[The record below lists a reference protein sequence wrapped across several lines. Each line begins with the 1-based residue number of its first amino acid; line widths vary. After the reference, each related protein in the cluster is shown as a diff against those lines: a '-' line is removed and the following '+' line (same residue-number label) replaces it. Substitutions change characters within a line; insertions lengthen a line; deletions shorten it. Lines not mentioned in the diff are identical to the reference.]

1 MRNRLLRR
9 VELGFVGFNAAE
21 YAEWIAILV
30 YAYAHG
36 GTITAAAV
44 AVVSLVPCA
53 LLAPLIAAR
62 AERYAPGRVL
72 AAGYG
77 AQAIGM
83 GLAAAVIAGGAP
95 PAVVYGAAVL
105 AAVPFT
111 VVRPAQSVLL
121 PGVVARPEELVAA
134 NVISSWSEGVGV
146 VAGPLLAGAVIA
158 PIGPAGV
165 LAVFAAVS
173 LGGAA
178 AVWPARDAV
187 AAVPAED
194 GPSAGVRDAVGALR
208 EDPNARI
215 LFGLVA
221 TQSVVLGALDLLF
234 VVIAFRLIDGGR
246 SAVGFLG
253 AAFGFGGIAGSA
265 LAVALVCRRR
275 LAPPLL
281 AAAVVWA
288 AAFVALGAQRGAL
301 GAYLLLGLSGA
312 ARSIVD
318 VAGRSLLQRVCGSA
332 VLARVFGLLEGSDMA
347 AYALGSLLV
356 PALAAIDGPRAAVIG
371 VGLVLP
377 VVLVLGLRRLLSI
390 DAHATVPVV
399 QIGLLRG
406 SELFSAL
413 PAPALEALAHDM
425 VPAHARGGE
434 VILAEGDHGDRY
446 FMIADGEVAVSRAGT
461 QLRKLS
467 RGEGFGEIALLHDV
481 PRTATVTATA
491 ETALYM
497 LEKPSF
503 LAALTGHAP
512 SAGRA
517 ELIAGERLA
526 RT

>member
-9 VELGFVGFNAAE
+9 IELGFVGFNAAE
-21 YAEWIAILV
+21 YAEWIAVLV
-30 YAYAHG
+30 YAYGHG
-36 GTITAAAV
+36 GTLTAAAV

-62 AERYAPGRVL
+62 AERFAPGRVL

-77 AQAIGM
+77 AQAVGM
-83 GLAAAVIAGGAP
+83 GLAAAVIAGGAAP
-95 PAVVYGAAVL
+95 GVVYVAAVL
-105 AAVPFT
+105 AAIPFT

-134 NVISSWSEGVGV
+134 NVIS
-146 VAGPLLAGAVIA
+146 
-158 PIGPAGV
+158 IGPAGV
-165 LAVFAAVS
+165 LAIFAVVS
-173 LGGAA
+173 LAGAA

-187 AAVPAED
+187 APAPAEE
-194 GPSAGVRDAVGALR
+194 GPSGGVREAAETLR
-208 EDPNARI
+208 EDANARI

-234 VVIAFRLIDGGR
+234 VVIAFRLIDAGR

-301 GAYLLLGLSGA
+301 GAYLLLGFSGA

-347 AYALGSLLV
+347 AYAIGSLLV
-356 PALAAIDGPRAAVIG
+356 PALAAIDGPRAAVVG

-377 VVLVLGLRRLLSI
+377 VVLILGLRRLLSI

-425 VPAHARGGE
+425 APAHANGGE
-434 VILAEGDHGDRY
+434 VILTEGDPGDRY
-446 FMIADGEVAVSRAGT
+446 FVIAEGEVAVTRSGT
-461 QLRKLS
+461 QLRTLT

-481 PRTATVTATA
+481 PRTATVTATTD
-491 ETALYM
+491 TALYT
-497 LEKPSF
+497 LEKQSF

-517 ELIAGERLA
+517 ESIAGDRLA
-526 RT
+526 KA